1 MNSLFILEIP
11 VQNIVKISKKS
22 FGVSHEGVTRKK
34 KLTNEKT
41 NKQVV
46 SSFLQ
51 VKDRSIA
58 FSLYS
63 VNNSIWITIIRLLGF

>member
-34 KLTNEKT
+34 LKNEKT

-58 FSLYS
+58 FSQYS

>member
-34 KLTNEKT
+34 INKWE
-41 NKQVV
+41 NKQASGV
-46 SSFLQ
+46 
-51 VKDRSIA
+51 
-58 FSLYS
+58 
-63 VNNSIWITIIRLLGF
+63 IIFTG